1 MLKKSSNITQF
12 GVSHVLALAVSVA
25 CVSGASA
32 QVETRESTGE
42 PVIQQPTTMG
52 SPMVRPVQGLNQ
64 VSAQPA
70 TSAGDLF
77 FEVQQ
82 LRQEMMQLRGL
93 VEEQAYEI
101 KRLKQQRIDDYTD
114 LDRRVAALTLA
125 KGQSTQPQASVVDE
139 PAQGLG
145 SPQPSV
151 DAGMPQRGDQ
161 PVEADPA
168 AERTAYRAAFGL
180 LTSRQMPEALV
191 AFEQLLAKYP
201 SGQYAA
207 NAYYWM
213 GEIYGYQGDTVNA
226 KAQYRVLISQFGD
239 DRKTVDGR
247 FKLGKLL
254 FAEGD
259 RDGAREQLDIVAAS
273 NTETAN
279 LAKAFIR
286 DNL

>member
-1 MLKKSSNITQF
+1 
-12 GVSHVLALAVSVA
+12 
-25 CVSGASA
+25 
-32 QVETRESTGE
+32 
-42 PVIQQPTTMG
+42 
-52 SPMVRPVQGLNQ
+52 
-64 VSAQPA
+64 
-70 TSAGDLF
+70 
-77 FEVQQ
+77 
-82 LRQEMMQLRGL
+82 
-93 VEEQAYEI
+93 
-101 KRLKQQRIDDYTD
+101 
-114 LDRRVAALTLA
+114 
-125 KGQSTQPQASVVDE
+125 
-139 PAQGLG
+139 
-145 SPQPSV
+145 
-151 DAGMPQRGDQ
+151 
-161 PVEADPA
+161 
-168 AERTAYRAAFGL
+168 
-180 LTSRQMPEALV
+180 MPEALV

-226 KAQYRVLISQFGD
+226 KAQYRVLISQFSN
-239 DRKTVDGR
+239 DRKTIDGR